1 MTHWLLYSLPDENF
15 SSCHPIKTYH
25 TVWSIPYRTC
35 TKIASQM
42 IFICDQP
49 REKLFEIDD
58 LLDIESYPI
67 DRQMEKLW
75 DGNFF
80 EIFNFVKNIK
90 RQLNELASREL
101 RLRQREHKPIK
112 SLLKPLQAAHTATV
126 SDLYFLF
133 TKARMKFRPR

>member
-1 MTHWLLYSLPDENF
+1 
-15 SSCHPIKTYH
+15 
-25 TVWSIPYRTC
+25 
-35 TKIASQM
+35 M

-58 LLDIESYPI
+58 VLDIESYPI

-80 EIFNFVKNIK
+80 EIFNFFVKNIK

>member
-1 MTHWLLYSLPDENF
+1 MYVYTNRVTNDFHLR
-15 SSCHPIKTYH
+15 
-25 TVWSIPYRTC
+25 SIEE
-35 TKIASQM
+35 KI
-42 IFICDQP
+42 FY
-49 REKLFEIDD
+49 IDD
-58 LLDIESYPI
+58 LLDIDSFPI
-67 DRQMEKLW
+67 DRQMAKLW

-80 EIFNFVKNIK
+80 SIFNYFVKNIK

-112 SLLKPLQAAHTATV
+112 SLLKPLQAAQTATV